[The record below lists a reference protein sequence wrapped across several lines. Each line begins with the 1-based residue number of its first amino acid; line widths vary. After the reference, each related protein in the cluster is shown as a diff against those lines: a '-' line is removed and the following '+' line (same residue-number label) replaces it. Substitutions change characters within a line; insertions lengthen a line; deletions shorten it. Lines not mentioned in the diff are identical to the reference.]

1 MHYSMLIQS
10 SPTNGKFEWINP
22 YNYRNPTITFITV
35 LFTPNQVMFNN
46 VDSTTN
52 VVTYTNDEERMIP
65 PDYYTF
71 GGGHLHNDDNPF
83 RPINVC
89 V

>member
-10 SPTNGKFEWINP
+10 SPTNGTFEWINP
-22 YNYRNPTITFITV
+22 YKYRNSTITSITV
-35 LFTPNQVMFNN
+35 RFRPNHFMFII
-46 VDSTTN
+46 VDTTN
-52 VVTYTNDEERMIP
+52 VVMNTNDEERMIP

-71 GGGHLHNDDNPF
+71 GGGYLHTDDNPF

>member
-1 MHYSMLIQS
+1 MRYSMLFQNSPS
-10 SPTNGKFEWINP
+10 SGMSQWINP
-22 YNYRNPTITFITV
+22 CKYRISTITSMTV

-52 VVTYTNDEERMIP
+52 VVTYTNDEERMIT

>member
-1 MHYSMLIQS
+1 MHHSMLIQGS
-10 SPTNGKFEWINP
+10 TSNGTFTWINP
-22 YNYRNPTITFITV
+22 YKYRNPTITSITV
-35 LFTPNQVMFNN
+35 RFRPNHFMFII
-46 VDSTTN
+46 VDTTN
-52 VVTYTNDEERMIP
+52 VVMNTNDEERMIP

-71 GGGHLHNDDNPF
+71 GGGYLHTDDNPF